1 MRYASDVE
9 ITAMAERQ
17 HVITHLTSDPTTILP
32 AHQGP
37 EGSPTPW
44 KLIAAVASRV
54 VDRMSIPRS
63 NQTVHLMR
71 WYNVLR
77 VRHRIESRNKF
88 ELQLYT
94 TDDLRRQYQENG
106 NDLIRLRDGIV
117 TRAELI
123 AEIRWRVFWV
133 RFGYGIMLV
142 MTVIAAIAAVAAAL
156 EGWE

>member
-1 MRYASDVE
+1 
-9 ITAMAERQ
+9 
-17 HVITHLTSDPTTILP
+17 
-32 AHQGP
+32 
-37 EGSPTPW
+37 
-44 KLIAAVASRV
+44 
-54 VDRMSIPRS
+54 MSIPRS